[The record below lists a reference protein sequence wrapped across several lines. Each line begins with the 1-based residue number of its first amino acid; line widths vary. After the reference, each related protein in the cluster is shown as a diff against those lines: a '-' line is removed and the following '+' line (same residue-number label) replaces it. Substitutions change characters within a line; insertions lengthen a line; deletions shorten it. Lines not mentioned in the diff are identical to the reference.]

1 MWIAATLYRRSP
13 VGTPIY
19 IYEGPGT
26 TRPSIG
32 RTAGTRTDVPELT
45 GVDPQRWA
53 TEA

>member
-32 RTAGTRTDVPELT
+32 RARTDAPELT
-45 GVDPQRWA
+45 GVDPARWA
-53 TEA
+53 DEVA